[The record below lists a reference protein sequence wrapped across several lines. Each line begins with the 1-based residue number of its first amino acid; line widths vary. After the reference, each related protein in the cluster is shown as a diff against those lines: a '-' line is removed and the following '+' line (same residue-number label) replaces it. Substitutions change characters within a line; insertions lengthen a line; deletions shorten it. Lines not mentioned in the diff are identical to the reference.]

1 MQQYIHFF
9 RFFSFFNVASC
20 DHIHLCVIITQYI
33 HSHTHQHTH
42 TQRCAHGLSFV
53 SYDARRYIRLLL
65 QRRRGR
71 RRRRIQ
77 CKQQSQ
83 NHTMCIHENN
93 LYSLPFFS
101 LVLSIDSFSAFTA
114 RFPHIFFYSAV
125 GGTYLASE
133 SPRHSSSTLF
143 DSIVARVYHF
153 FLLYYFGVFA
163 KSLCVAVAM
172 FIAACRIHFSCRLI
186 HVRAWSRF
194 MTAVLFASINRNPLH
209 SAHRSSYVH
218 GLYGTQ

>member
-114 RFPHIFFYSAV
+114 RFPHIFFILRSVVRTWQANRL
-125 GGTYLASE
+125 GIPPA
-133 SPRHSSSTLF
+133 HFSTL
-143 DSIVARVYHF
+143 SLLEYIIF
-153 FLLYYFGVFA
+153 FF
-163 KSLCVAVAM
+163 
-172 FIAACRIHFSCRLI
+172 FIISVCLR
-186 HVRAWSRF
+186 SRF
-194 MTAVLFASINRNPLH
+194 VSLSQCLLPPVAYISPVVLYTC
-209 SAHRSSYVH
+209 AHDHDSWQQFY
-218 GLYGTQ
+218 LLQ